1 MNDLEHCV
9 TTNSVEETLA
19 LGRRLGEGVTPGAC
33 IGLTGALGAG
43 KTQLVKGVAEGVGVA
58 DPAAVNSPTF
68 VIVNEYAGRLAVYH
82 VDVYRLAGEEEL
94 IAVGFEEMLHAG
106 GLVIVEWADR
116 VESSLP
122 DDRVSIHLEHVAE
135 TVRGIRLVARGDRSR
150 KIMGALGDDLR
161 AS

>member
-1 MNDLEHCV
+1 MNDLEYCF

-58 DPAAVNSPTF
+58 NPATVNSPTF
-68 VIVNEYAGRLAVYH
+68 VIVNEYVGRLRVYH
-82 VDVYRLAGEEEL
+82 VDVYRLAGAVEL
-94 IAVGFEEMLHAG
+94 MAVGFEEMLHAG

-116 VESSLP
+116 VESLLP
-122 DDRVSIHLEHVAE
+122 DDRICIHLEHVAE
-135 TVRGIRLVARGDRSR
+135 TVRGIRLVAQGDRSR